1 MDKYIVE
8 VTSEYTRYFDFHN
21 PENLHRLDGPA
32 VEYAS
37 GSKAWY
43 ANGERHREDGPA
55 IEYAD
60 GYKEWWMNGQRLTE
74 QEFNNRSNPCSGKIV
89 EIDGKK
95 YKLTPA

>member
-1 MDKYIVE
+1 MSKYIVE
-8 VTSEYTRYFDFHN
+8 VTNESTDYFDFHN

-32 VEYAS
+32 IE
-37 GSKAWY
+37 W
-43 ANGERHREDGPA
+43 ANGHKEWWVNGKLHREDGPA
-55 IEYAD
+55 IEYANRS
-60 GYKEWWMNGQRLTE
+60 KEWWMNGQRLSE